1 MEIKGKL
8 AQKFAATGGVGKTG
22 KQWNKIEFLLEKKG
36 KFPSKVLLIAFDSIV
51 IGFIE
56 DTSIGT
62 ELLCTIDVES
72 REWQGRYFTD
82 CKCYK
87 VETYRDNG
95 NEIYEKDIPVP
106 NLSRIQRTAPADP
119 NSEYAQVVGDEQNL
133 PF

>member
-87 VETYRDNG
+87 VETYRDNKPDIDPTEVDKSNPMG
-95 NEIYEKDIPVP
+95 FPRNE
-106 NLSRIQRTAPADP
+106 PA
-119 NSEYAQVVGDEQNL
+119 NFQNPEEMDDSL